1 MFFLLFNEMEMVL
14 KIIQSHLIKK
24 YTKYM
29 IFAFLSK
36 KIKVEDQSPI
46 SFIHVQNV
54 IETFDENLGNFIVKN
69 EKM

>member
-1 MFFLLFNEMEMVL
+1 
-14 KIIQSHLIKK
+14 
-24 YTKYM
+24 M